1 MAAIT
6 PTAGGSLNLTPSPQK
21 QTLSGNY
28 LDFAGTTDTTWAQQY
43 LPELMEKEAEIFGN
57 RSISGFLSQV
67 GAEESMASDQVVWSE
82 QGRLHMSYEG
92 CSVSGN
98 VITIGTSTGTA
109 SATNTHGIRVG
120 QTVVVSDG
128 EASPTVFKGYVQAK
142 NAGLTTVTVLPY
154 KVAGISNVSGFNSS
168 STAIKLFVYGSEF
181 KKGDNGMTDAVNP
194 EFKSYTNK
202 PVIIKDKYEVSGSDT
217 ASIGWIEVSGEEGQN
232 GYLWYLKAE
241 GDTRARY
248 ADNLEMVCIEGQ
260 VADNSGGSII
270 DETIGTAGDS
280 VGTEGLFEAI
290 TNRGHVTS
298 GIAGTSASDDL
309 GSFDEI
315 LKKFDAQ
322 GAIEE
327 NMLYANRKVSLAID
341 DMLASQNSYGAG
353 GTSWGVFN
361 NSEEMALNLGFAGF
375 RRGSYDFYKSDWKYL
390 NDATL
395 RGQDAFN
402 DVRAVLIPAG
412 VSTVYDQG
420 LGRNIK
426 RPFLHV
432 RYRASQ
438 ADNRRLKTW
447 ITGSVGGNITSDLDA
462 MEVHYLSERCLVVQG
477 ANNFMILN

>member
-1 MAAIT
+1 MAIT
-6 PTAGGSLNLTPSPQK
+6 NTTNLNSVPAPK
-21 QTLSGNY
+21 PMALSTNY
-28 LDFAGTTDTTWAQQY
+28 LDFNTDMGWAQQY

-128 EASPTVFKGYVQAK
+128 EASPTVFKGYVSAK

-154 KVAGISNVSGFNSS
+154 KVAGIANVSGFNSS

-260 VADNSGGSII
+260 VADNSGGSVI

>member
-43 LPELMEKEAEIFGN
+43 LPELIEQEAEIFGN

-82 QGRLHMSYEG
+82 QGRLHLSYKG
-92 CSVSGN
+92 CSVSTN
-98 VITIGTSTGTA
+98 TFTIGTSVGTA
-109 SATNTHGIRVG
+109 DTTNTHGIRVG
-120 QTVVVSDG
+120 QMVVVSDG
-128 EASPTVFKGYVQAK
+128 DASPTIFKGYVSAVPSTTT
-142 NAGLTTVTVLPY
+142 LTILPY
-154 KVAGISNVSGFNSS
+154 KVAAVGDVSGFNTS
-168 STAIKLFVYGSEF
+168 STSIRIFVFGSEF
-181 KKGDNGMTDAVNP
+181 KKGDNGMSNAVNP

-202 PVIIKDKYEVSGSDT
+202 PIIIKDKYEVSGSDT
-217 ASIGWIEVSGEEGQN
+217 ASIGWVEVSGEEGQN

-248 ADNLEMVCIEGQ
+248 ADYLEMACIEG
-260 VADNSGGSII
+260 VAGVPGSSTV
-270 DETIGTAGDS
+270 DTELGNAGKDF
-280 VGTEGLFEAI
+280 GTEGLFEAI
-290 TNRGHVTS
+290 ENRGHVTS

-315 LKKFDAQ
+315 LKKFDEQ

-327 NMLYANRKVSLAID
+327 NMLYANRSVSLAID
-341 DMLASQNSYGAG
+341 DMLASQNSYGSG

-395 RGQDAFN
+395 RGQAAFD
-402 DVRAVLIPAG
+402 DVRGVIIPAG

-420 LGRNIK
+420 MGRNIK

>member
-43 LPELMEKEAEIFGN
+43 LPELIEEEAEIFGN

-82 QGRLHMSYEG
+82 QGRLHLSYKG
-92 CSVSGN
+92 CSVSTN
-98 VITIGTSTGTA
+98 TFTIGTSVGTA
-109 SATNTHGIRVG
+109 DTTNTHGIRVG
-120 QTVVVSDG
+120 QMVVVSDG
-128 EASPTVFKGYVQAK
+128 AASPVIFKGYVSAVP
-142 NAGLTTVTVLPY
+142 NTTTLTILPY
-154 KVAGISNVSGFNSS
+154 KVAAVANVSGFNTS
-168 STAIKLFVYGSEF
+168 STSIRIFVFGSEF
-181 KKGDNGMTDAVNP
+181 KKGDNGMSNAVNP

-202 PVIIKDKYEVSGSDT
+202 PIIIKDKYEVSGSDT
-217 ASIGWIEVSGEEGQN
+217 ASIGWVEVSGEEGQN

-241 GDTRARY
+241 GDTRSRY
-248 ADNLEMVCIEGQ
+248 ADYLEMACIEG
-260 VADNSGGSII
+260 VSGVPGSSTV
-270 DETIGTAGDS
+270 DTELGNAGKDF
-280 VGTEGLFEAI
+280 GTEGLFEAI
-290 TNRGHVTS
+290 ENRGHVTS

-315 LKKFDAQ
+315 LKKFDEQ

-327 NMLYANRKVSLAID
+327 NMLYANRSVSLAID
-341 DMLASQNSYGAG
+341 DMLASQNSYGSG

-395 RGQDAFN
+395 RGQAAFD
-402 DVRAVLIPAG
+402 DVRGVIIPAG

-420 LGRNIK
+420 MGRNIK

-477 ANNFMILN
+477 ANNFMVLN